1 MCKHIFLCSVCNG
14 AASAVCMFD
23 LVGVKVD
30 GFPVR
35 ERKNERERWILQANT
50 YSYESTQDVILTLSR
65 SSQH

>member
-35 ERKNERERWILQANT
+35 ERKKRAREVDLTSKYLQ
-50 YSYESTQDVILTLSR
+50 L
-65 SSQH
+65 